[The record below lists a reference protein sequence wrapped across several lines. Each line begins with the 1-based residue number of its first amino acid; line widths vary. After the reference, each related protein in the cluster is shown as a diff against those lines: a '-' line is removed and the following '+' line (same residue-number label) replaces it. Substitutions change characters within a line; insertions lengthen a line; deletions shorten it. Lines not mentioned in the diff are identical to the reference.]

1 MGWQSRLQ
9 SSKINAGAIG
19 DRPTLDII
27 YTNRVQPQLD
37 RQQNSIKNIMKT
49 NNRAHLEKLLQE
61 RNERPEKMA
70 EIDAEINAAFS
81 QTHTIMVIDMS
92 GFSRTT
98 VRYGIIHFLA
108 MIHRMHAIVKPI
120 IAECAGTVIKEEA
133 DNIFAVFPDV
143 KSAVQAAIDS
153 LKQTAA
159 VNTTLP
165 PEMDIYLC
173 IGIGC
178 GEVLMLEGEDMYG
191 SEFNL
196 ASKLGED
203 LAERGEILLTDS
215 AFEKFEGKKEDWER
229 VDFSISGLDLVAY
242 KQVQSD

>member
-1 MGWQSRLQ
+1 
-9 SSKINAGAIG
+9 
-19 DRPTLDII
+19 
-27 YTNRVQPQLD
+27 
-37 RQQNSIKNIMKT
+37 MKT
-49 NNRAHLEKLLQE
+49 NNRSYLEKLLQE
-61 RNERPEKMA
+61 RNEHPERMA
-70 EIDAEINAAFS
+70 EIDEKINATFR
-81 QTHTIMVIDMS
+81 QTHAILVMDMS

-120 IAECAGTVIKEEA
+120 IAECGGTVVKEEA

-143 KSAVQAAIDS
+143 QSAVNSALDS
-153 LKQTAA
+153 LKQTGA

-178 GEVLMLEGEDMYG
+178 GDVLMLEGEDMYG
-191 SEFNL
+191 AEFNL

-203 LAERGEILLTDS
+203 LAERGEILLTFA
-215 AFEKFEGKKEDWER
+215 AFENLESDKQDWER
-229 VDFSISGLDLVAY
+229 VDFSISGLELVTY
-242 KQVQSD
+242 KRVQPD

>member
-1 MGWQSRLQ
+1 MN
-9 SSKINAGAIG
+9 K
-19 DRPTLDII
+19 
-27 YTNRVQPQLD
+27 
-37 RQQNSIKNIMKT
+37 
-49 NNRAHLEKLLQE
+49 NNRAYLEKLLQE

-70 EIDAEINAAFS
+70 EVDAEINATFRQNHA
-81 QTHTIMVIDMS
+81 ILVMDMS

-108 MIHRMHAIVKPI
+108 MIHRMHAIVKPV
-120 IAECAGTVIKEEA
+120 IAEYSGTIVKEEA

-143 KSAVQAAIDS
+143 KSAVKAAIDAM
-153 LKQTAA
+153 KQTAA

-178 GEVLMLEGEDMYG
+178 GDVLMLEGEDMYG
-191 SEFNL
+191 SELNL

-203 LAERGEILLTDS
+203 LAERGEILLTAA
-215 AFEKFEGKKEDWER
+215 AFEKFEGKKEDLER
-229 VDFSISGLDLVAY
+229 VEFSISGLELVAY
-242 KQVQSD
+242 KRSA

>member
-1 MGWQSRLQ
+1 
-9 SSKINAGAIG
+9 
-19 DRPTLDII
+19 
-27 YTNRVQPQLD
+27 
-37 RQQNSIKNIMKT
+37 MKT
-49 NNRAHLEKLLQE
+49 NNRAYLEKLLQE
-61 RNERPEKMA
+61 RNERPERMA
-70 EIDAEINAAFS
+70 EIDAKINAAFR
-81 QTHTIMVIDMS
+81 QEHTILVMDMS

-108 MIHRMHAIVKPI
+108 MIHRMHGIVKPI
-120 IAECAGTVIKEEA
+120 IAECGGIVVKEEA
-133 DNIFAVFPDV
+133 DNIFAVFPNV
-143 KSAVQAAIDS
+143 KSAVEAAIDS

-178 GEVLMLEGEDMYG
+178 GDVLMLEGEDMYG

-203 LAERGEILLTDS
+203 LAERGEILLT
-215 AFEKFEGKKEDWER
+215 AAAYEKLTDDKQDWEKIEL
-229 VDFSISGLDLVAY
+229 SISGLDLVAY
-242 KQVQSD
+242 KRVQSA

>member
-1 MGWQSRLQ
+1 
-9 SSKINAGAIG
+9 
-19 DRPTLDII
+19 
-27 YTNRVQPQLD
+27 
-37 RQQNSIKNIMKT
+37 MKT
-49 NNRAHLEKLLQE
+49 NNRAYLRELLQQ
-61 RNERPEKMA
+61 RNERPEKAA
-70 EIDAEINAAFS
+70 EIDAEINATFRQNHA
-81 QTHTIMVIDMS
+81 ILVMDMS

-108 MIHRMHAIVKPI
+108 MIHRMQAIVKPI
-120 IAECAGTVIKEEA
+120 IAECGGTVVKEEA

-143 KSAVQAAIDS
+143 KSAVKSAIDS

-215 AFEKFEGKKEDWER
+215 AFEKLEGDKQNWER
-229 VDFSISGLDLVAY
+229 VDFSISGLELVAY
-242 KQVQSD
+242 QRSA

>member
-1 MGWQSRLQ
+1 MN
-9 SSKINAGAIG
+9 K
-19 DRPTLDII
+19 
-27 YTNRVQPQLD
+27 
-37 RQQNSIKNIMKT
+37 
-49 NNRAHLEKLLQE
+49 NNRAYLEKLLQE

-70 EIDAEINAAFS
+70 EVDAEINATFRQNHA
-81 QTHTIMVIDMS
+81 ILVMDMS

-108 MIHRMHAIVKPI
+108 MIHRMHAIVKPV
-120 IAECAGTVIKEEA
+120 IAEYSGTIVKEEA

-143 KSAVQAAIDS
+143 KSAVKAAIDS
-153 LKQTAA
+153 MKQTAA

-178 GEVLMLEGEDMYG
+178 GDVLMLEGEDMYG
-191 SEFNL
+191 SELNL

-203 LAERGEILLTDS
+203 LAERGEILLTAA
-215 AFEKFEGKKEDWER
+215 AFEKFEGKKEDLER
-229 VDFSISGLDLVAY
+229 VEFSISGLELVAY
-242 KQVQSD
+242 KRSA

>member
-1 MGWQSRLQ
+1 
-9 SSKINAGAIG
+9 
-19 DRPTLDII
+19 
-27 YTNRVQPQLD
+27 
-37 RQQNSIKNIMKT
+37 MKT
-49 NNRAHLEKLLQE
+49 NNRANLEKLLQE
-61 RNERPEKMA
+61 RNEHPENMA
-70 EIDAEINAAFS
+70 EIDAQINAAFG
-81 QTHTIMVIDMS
+81 QNHAILVMDMS

-108 MIHRMHAIVKPI
+108 MIHRMHVIVKPI
-120 IAECAGTVIKEEA
+120 IAECGGTVVKEEA

-143 KSAVQAAIDS
+143 KSAVEAAIDS

-178 GEVLMLEGEDMYG
+178 GDVLMLEGEDMYG

-203 LAERGEILLTDS
+203 LAERGEILLTLA
-215 AFEKFEGKKEDWER
+215 AFENLEGEKQDWER
-229 VDFSISGLDLVAY
+229 LEFSISGLELVAY
-242 KQVQSD
+242 KRVSST

>member
-1 MGWQSRLQ
+1 VPYIRLVAL
-9 SSKINAGAIG
+9 KKYVAIG
-19 DRPTLDII
+19 NLIK
-27 YTNRVQPQLD
+27 
-37 RQQNSIKNIMKT
+37 SIKMKT
-49 NNRAHLEKLLQE
+49 NNRVSLENLLQQ

-70 EIDAEINAAFS
+70 EIDAQINAAFR
-81 QTHTIMVIDMS
+81 QTHAILVMDMS

-108 MIHRMHAIVKPI
+108 MIHRMHLIVKPV
-120 IAECAGTVIKEEA
+120 IAEHGGTIVKEEA

-143 KSAVQAAIDS
+143 TLAVEAAIDS
-153 LKQTAA
+153 LKHTAA

-173 IGIGC
+173 IGIGY

-191 SEFNL
+191 SELNL

-203 LAERGEILLTDS
+203 LAERGEILLTS
-215 AFEKFEGKKEDWER
+215 AAFEKFDGKKEDLEK
-229 VDFSISGLDLVAY
+229 VEFSISGLELVAY
-242 KQVQSD
+242 KRST

>member
-1 MGWQSRLQ
+1 M
-9 SSKINAGAIG
+9 
-19 DRPTLDII
+19 
-27 YTNRVQPQLD
+27 
-37 RQQNSIKNIMKT
+37 
-49 NNRAHLEKLLQE
+49 EKLLQE
-61 RNERPEKMA
+61 RNEHPENMA
-70 EIDAEINAAFS
+70 EIDAKINAAFG
-81 QTHTIMVIDMS
+81 QNHAILVMDMS

-108 MIHRMHAIVKPI
+108 MIHRMHVIVKPI
-120 IAECAGTVIKEEA
+120 IAECGGTVVKEEA

-143 KSAVQAAIDS
+143 KSAVEAAIDS

-178 GEVLMLEGEDMYG
+178 GDVLMLEGEDMYG

-203 LAERGEILLTDS
+203 LAERGEILLTLA
-215 AFEKFEGKKEDWER
+215 AFENLEGEKQDWER
-229 VDFSISGLDLVAY
+229 LEFSISGLELVAY
-242 KQVQSD
+242 KRVSST

>member
-1 MGWQSRLQ
+1 
-9 SSKINAGAIG
+9 
-19 DRPTLDII
+19 
-27 YTNRVQPQLD
+27 
-37 RQQNSIKNIMKT
+37 MKT
-49 NNRAHLEKLLQE
+49 NNRACLQKLLQQ

-70 EIDAEINAAFS
+70 EIDAEINAAFR
-81 QTHTIMVIDMS
+81 QTHAILVMDMS

-108 MIHRMHAIVKPI
+108 MIHRMHAIVKPV
-120 IAECAGTVIKEEA
+120 IAEGGGTIVKEEA

-143 KSAVQAAIDS
+143 KSAVEAAIDS
-153 LKQTAA
+153 LKHTAA

-173 IGIGC
+173 IGIGY

-191 SEFNL
+191 SELNL

-203 LAERGEILLTDS
+203 LAERGEILLTS
-215 AFEKFEGKKEDWER
+215 AAFEKLEGEKADLEKVE
-229 VDFSISGLDLVAY
+229 FSISGLELVAY
-242 KQVQSD
+242 KRSA

>member
-1 MGWQSRLQ
+1 
-9 SSKINAGAIG
+9 
-19 DRPTLDII
+19 
-27 YTNRVQPQLD
+27 
-37 RQQNSIKNIMKT
+37 MKT
-49 NNRAHLEKLLQE
+49 NNRAYLEKLLQE

-70 EIDAEINAAFS
+70 EIDAQINATFR
-81 QTHTIMVIDMS
+81 QTHAIMVIDMS

-98 VRYGIIHFLA
+98 VRHGIIHFLA
-108 MIHRMHAIVKPI
+108 MIHRMHAIVKPV
-120 IAECAGTVIKEEA
+120 IADYGGTVVKEEA

-153 LKQTAA
+153 LKHTGA

-178 GEVLMLEGEDMYG
+178 GDVLMLEGEDMYG

-196 ASKLGED
+196 AAKLGED
-203 LAERGEILLTDS
+203 LAERGEILLTS
-215 AFEKFEGKKEDWER
+215 AAFEKFEGDKQDWER
-229 VDFSISGLDLVAY
+229 IDFSISGLEFVAY
-242 KQVQSD
+242 KQVQSA

>member
-1 MGWQSRLQ
+1 
-9 SSKINAGAIG
+9 
-19 DRPTLDII
+19 
-27 YTNRVQPQLD
+27 
-37 RQQNSIKNIMKT
+37 MKT
-49 NNRAHLEKLLQE
+49 NNRACLEKLLQE

-70 EIDAEINAAFS
+70 EIDAQINATFRQS
-81 QTHTIMVIDMS
+81 HVIMVIDMS

-98 VRYGIIHFLA
+98 VRHGIIHCLA
-108 MIHRMHAIVKPI
+108 MIHRMHAIVYPV
-120 IAECAGTVIKEEA
+120 IAECGGTVVKEEA

-153 LKQTAA
+153 LKHTGA

-178 GEVLMLEGEDMYG
+178 GDVLMLEGEDMYG

-203 LAERGEILLTDS
+203 LAEQGEILLTDS
-215 AFEKFEGKKEDWER
+215 AFEKFEGKKEDWEK
-229 VDFSISGLDLVAY
+229 VEFSISGLELVVY
-242 KQVQSD
+242 KRVI

>member
-1 MGWQSRLQ
+1 
-9 SSKINAGAIG
+9 
-19 DRPTLDII
+19 
-27 YTNRVQPQLD
+27 
-37 RQQNSIKNIMKT
+37 MKT
-49 NNRAHLEKLLQE
+49 NNRAYLEKLLQE

-70 EIDAEINAAFS
+70 EIDAQINATFRQNHA
-81 QTHTIMVIDMS
+81 IMVIDMS

-108 MIHRMHAIVKPI
+108 MIHRMHAIVYPV
-120 IAECAGTVIKEEA
+120 IAEYGGTVVKEEA

-143 KSAVQAAIDS
+143 KSAVNAAIDS
-153 LKQTAA
+153 LKHTGA

-178 GEVLMLEGEDMYG
+178 GDILMLEGEDMYG

-203 LAERGEILLTDS
+203 LAQRGEILLTES
-215 AFEKFEGKKEDWER
+215 AFEKLEGEKQDWER
-229 VDFSISGLDLVAY
+229 VEFSISGLELVAY
-242 KQVQSD
+242 KQVRSA

>member
-1 MGWQSRLQ
+1 
-9 SSKINAGAIG
+9 
-19 DRPTLDII
+19 
-27 YTNRVQPQLD
+27 
-37 RQQNSIKNIMKT
+37 MKT
-49 NNRAHLEKLLQE
+49 NNRAYLEKLLQE

-70 EIDAEINAAFS
+70 EIDAQINATFR
-81 QTHTIMVIDMS
+81 QTHAIMVIDMS

-98 VRYGIIHFLA
+98 VRHGIIHFLA
-108 MIHRMHAIVKPI
+108 MIHRMHAIVKPV
-120 IAECAGTVIKEEA
+120 IADYGGTVVKEEA

-153 LKQTAA
+153 LKHTGA

-178 GEVLMLEGEDMYG
+178 GDVLMLEGEDMYG

-203 LAERGEILLTDS
+203 LAEQGEILLTDS
-215 AFEKFEGKKEDWER
+215 AFEKFEGKKQDWKR
-229 VDFSISGLDLVAY
+229 VEFSISGLELVAY
-242 KQVQSD
+242 KWARA

>member
-1 MGWQSRLQ
+1 
-9 SSKINAGAIG
+9 
-19 DRPTLDII
+19 
-27 YTNRVQPQLD
+27 
-37 RQQNSIKNIMKT
+37 MKK
-49 NNRAHLEKLLQE
+49 NNRANLQKLLQE
-61 RNERPEKMA
+61 RNEHPEKMA
-70 EIDAEINAAFS
+70 EIDAEINANFR
-81 QTHTIMVIDMS
+81 QTHAILVIDMS

-120 IAECAGTVIKEEA
+120 ISECGGTVVKEEA

-143 KSAVQAAIDS
+143 KSAVEVAIDS

-173 IGIGC
+173 IGIGY

-196 ASKLGED
+196 AAKLGED

-215 AFEKFEGKKEDWER
+215 AFEKLEGEKQDWER
-229 VDFSISGLDLVAY
+229 VDFSISGLELLAY
-242 KQVQSD
+242 KQVRSA

>member
-1 MGWQSRLQ
+1 
-9 SSKINAGAIG
+9 
-19 DRPTLDII
+19 
-27 YTNRVQPQLD
+27 
-37 RQQNSIKNIMKT
+37 MKT
-49 NNRAHLEKLLQE
+49 NNRADLEELLQE

-70 EIDAEINAAFS
+70 EIDAQINATFS
-81 QTHTIMVIDMS
+81 QNHAIMVIDMS

-108 MIHRMHAIVKPI
+108 MIHRMHGIVYPV
-120 IAECAGTVIKEEA
+120 IAEYGGTVVKEEA

-143 KSAVQAAIDS
+143 KSAVNTAIDS
-153 LKQTAA
+153 LKHTGA

-178 GEVLMLEGEDMYG
+178 GDILMLEGEDMYG

-196 ASKLGED
+196 AAKLGED
-203 LAERGEILLTDS
+203 LAQRGEILLTDS
-215 AFEKFEGKKEDWER
+215 AFEKLEGEKQDWER
-229 VDFSISGLDLVAY
+229 VEFSLSGLELVAY
-242 KQVQSD
+242 KQVRSA

>member
-1 MGWQSRLQ
+1 
-9 SSKINAGAIG
+9 
-19 DRPTLDII
+19 
-27 YTNRVQPQLD
+27 
-37 RQQNSIKNIMKT
+37 MKT
-49 NNRAHLEKLLQE
+49 NNRTSLENLLQQ

-70 EIDAEINAAFS
+70 EIDAQINAAFR
-81 QTHTIMVIDMS
+81 QTHAILVMDMS

-108 MIHRMHAIVKPI
+108 MIHRMHLIVKPV
-120 IAECAGTVIKEEA
+120 IAEHSGTIVKEEA

-143 KSAVQAAIDS
+143 TLAVEAAIDS
-153 LKQTAA
+153 LKHTAA

-173 IGIGC
+173 IGIGY

-191 SEFNL
+191 SELNL

-203 LAERGEILLTDS
+203 LAERGEILLTS
-215 AFEKFEGKKEDWER
+215 AAFEKFDGKKEDLEK
-229 VDFSISGLDLVAY
+229 VEFSISGLELVAY
-242 KQVQSD
+242 KRST

>member
-1 MGWQSRLQ
+1 
-9 SSKINAGAIG
+9 
-19 DRPTLDII
+19 
-27 YTNRVQPQLD
+27 
-37 RQQNSIKNIMKT
+37 MKT
-49 NNRAHLEKLLQE
+49 NNRANLEKLLQE
-61 RNERPEKMA
+61 RNEYPERIA
-70 EIDAEINAAFS
+70 EIDEKINVTFRKNYA
-81 QTHTIMVIDMS
+81 ILVMDMS

-108 MIHRMHAIVKPI
+108 MIHRMHGIVKPLI
-120 IAECAGTVIKEEA
+120 SEYGGTVVKEEA

-143 KSAVQAAIDS
+143 KSAVEAAIDS
-153 LKQTAA
+153 LKHTAA

-178 GEVLMLEGEDMYG
+178 GDVLMLEGEDMYG

-203 LAERGEILLTDS
+203 LAERGEILLTS
-215 AFEKFEGKKEDWER
+215 AAFEKLEGDKEDWEK
-229 VDFSISGLDLVAY
+229 VELSVSGLELVAY
-242 KQVQSD
+242 KRILSA

>member
-1 MGWQSRLQ
+1 
-9 SSKINAGAIG
+9 
-19 DRPTLDII
+19 
-27 YTNRVQPQLD
+27 
-37 RQQNSIKNIMKT
+37 MKT
-49 NNRAHLEKLLQE
+49 NNRANLQNLLQE

-70 EIDAEINAAFS
+70 EIDAEINATFR
-81 QTHTIMVIDMS
+81 QTHAILVMDMS

-120 IAECAGTVIKEEA
+120 ISECGGTVVKEEA

-143 KSAVQAAIDS
+143 KSAVESAIDS
-153 LKQTAA
+153 LKQTGA

-173 IGIGC
+173 IGIGY

-196 ASKLGED
+196 AAKLGED
-203 LAERGEILLTDS
+203 LAQRGEILLTDS
-215 AFEKFEGKKEDWER
+215 AFEKLEGEKQDWDR
-229 VDFSISGLDLVAY
+229 VDFSISGLELVAY
-242 KQVQSD
+242 KRSA

>member
-1 MGWQSRLQ
+1 
-9 SSKINAGAIG
+9 
-19 DRPTLDII
+19 
-27 YTNRVQPQLD
+27 
-37 RQQNSIKNIMKT
+37 MKT
-49 NNRAHLEKLLQE
+49 NNRVYLQNLLQE

-70 EIDAEINAAFS
+70 EIDAEINAAFR
-81 QTHTIMVIDMS
+81 QTHAILVMDMS

-108 MIHRMHAIVKPI
+108 MIHRMHAIVYPV
-120 IAECAGTVIKEEA
+120 IAEYGGTVVKEEA

-143 KSAVQAAIDS
+143 KSAVKAAINS
-153 LKQTAA
+153 LKHTGA

-173 IGIGC
+173 IGIGY

-203 LAERGEILLTDS
+203 LAEGGEILLTS
-215 AFEKFEGKKEDWER
+215 AAFEKFEGKKEDWQR
-229 VDFSISGLDLVAY
+229 VEFAISGLELVAY
-242 KQVQSD
+242 KQVRSA

>member
-1 MGWQSRLQ
+1 
-9 SSKINAGAIG
+9 
-19 DRPTLDII
+19 
-27 YTNRVQPQLD
+27 
-37 RQQNSIKNIMKT
+37 MKT
-49 NNRAHLEKLLQE
+49 NNRAYLEKLLQE

-70 EIDAEINAAFS
+70 EIDAQINATFRQS
-81 QTHTIMVIDMS
+81 HVIMVIDMS

-98 VRYGIIHFLA
+98 VRHGIIHCLA
-108 MIHRMHAIVKPI
+108 MIHRMHAIVYPV
-120 IAECAGTVIKEEA
+120 IAECGGTVVKEEA

-153 LKQTAA
+153 LKHTGA

-178 GEVLMLEGEDMYG
+178 GDVLMLEGEDMYG

-203 LAERGEILLTDS
+203 LAEQGEILLTNS
-215 AFEKFEGKKEDWER
+215 AFEKFEGKKEDWEK
-229 VDFSISGLDLVAY
+229 VEFSISGLELVAY
-242 KQVQSD
+242 KRVI

>member
-1 MGWQSRLQ
+1 
-9 SSKINAGAIG
+9 
-19 DRPTLDII
+19 
-27 YTNRVQPQLD
+27 
-37 RQQNSIKNIMKT
+37 MKT
-49 NNRAHLEKLLQE
+49 NNRTSLEKLLQE
-61 RNERPEKMA
+61 RNEHPERMV
-70 EIDAEINAAFS
+70 EIDDKINATFR
-81 QTHTIMVIDMS
+81 QTHAILVMDMS

-120 IAECAGTVIKEEA
+120 IAECGGTVVKEEA

-143 KSAVQAAIDS
+143 QSAVNSALDS
-153 LKQTAA
+153 LKQTGA

-173 IGIGC
+173 IGIGY
-178 GEVLMLEGEDMYG
+178 GDVLMLEGEDMYG

-203 LAERGEILLTDS
+203 LAERGEILLTFA
-215 AFEKFEGKKEDWER
+215 AFENLESDKQDWER
-229 VDFSISGLDLVAY
+229 VDFSISGLELVTY
-242 KQVQSD
+242 KRVQPD

>member
-1 MGWQSRLQ
+1 
-9 SSKINAGAIG
+9 
-19 DRPTLDII
+19 
-27 YTNRVQPQLD
+27 
-37 RQQNSIKNIMKT
+37 MKT
-49 NNRAHLEKLLQE
+49 NNRAYLEKLLQE

-70 EIDAEINAAFS
+70 EIDAQINAAFS
-81 QTHTIMVIDMS
+81 QNHAIMVIDMS

-108 MIHRMHAIVKPI
+108 MIHRMHAIVKPV
-120 IAECAGTVIKEEA
+120 IADYGGTVVKEEA

-153 LKQTAA
+153 LKHTGA

-178 GEVLMLEGEDMYG
+178 GDVLMLEGEDMYG

-203 LAERGEILLTDS
+203 LAEQGEILLTDS
-215 AFEKFEGKKEDWER
+215 AFEKFEGKKQDWQR
-229 VDFSISGLDLVAY
+229 VDFSISGLEFVAY
-242 KQVQSD
+242 KWVRA

>member
-1 MGWQSRLQ
+1 
-9 SSKINAGAIG
+9 
-19 DRPTLDII
+19 
-27 YTNRVQPQLD
+27 
-37 RQQNSIKNIMKT
+37 MKT
-49 NNRAHLEKLLQE
+49 NNRANLEKLLQE
-61 RNERPEKMA
+61 RNEHPERMA
-70 EIDAEINAAFS
+70 EIDAKINETFS
-81 QTHTIMVIDMS
+81 QNYAILVMDMS

-108 MIHRMHAIVKPI
+108 MIHRMHGIVKPI
-120 IAECAGTVIKEEA
+120 ISEYSGTVVKEEA
-133 DNIFAVFPDV
+133 DNIFAVFSDV
-143 KSAVQAAIDS
+143 KSTVEAAIDS

-178 GEVLMLEGEDMYG
+178 GDVLMLEGEDMYG

-203 LAERGEILLTDS
+203 LAERGEILLTS
-215 AFEKFEGKKEDWER
+215 AAFENLEGDKQDWER
-229 VDFSISGLDLVAY
+229 VDFSISGLELVAY
-242 KQVQSD
+242 KRILPA

>member
-1 MGWQSRLQ
+1 
-9 SSKINAGAIG
+9 
-19 DRPTLDII
+19 
-27 YTNRVQPQLD
+27 
-37 RQQNSIKNIMKT
+37 MKT
-49 NNRAHLEKLLQE
+49 NNRANLEKLLQE
-61 RNERPEKMA
+61 RNEHPENMA
-70 EIDAEINAAFS
+70 EIDAKINAAFG
-81 QTHTIMVIDMS
+81 QNHAILVMDMS

-108 MIHRMHAIVKPI
+108 MIHRMHVIVKPI
-120 IAECAGTVIKEEA
+120 IAECGGTVVKEEA

-143 KSAVQAAIDS
+143 KSAVEAAIDS

-178 GEVLMLEGEDMYG
+178 GDVLMLEGEDMYG

-203 LAERGEILLTDS
+203 LAERGEILLTLA
-215 AFEKFEGKKEDWER
+215 AFENLEGEKQDWER
-229 VDFSISGLDLVAY
+229 LEFSISGLELVAY
-242 KQVQSD
+242 KRVSST

>member
-1 MGWQSRLQ
+1 
-9 SSKINAGAIG
+9 
-19 DRPTLDII
+19 
-27 YTNRVQPQLD
+27 
-37 RQQNSIKNIMKT
+37 MKT
-49 NNRAHLEKLLQE
+49 NNRACLEKLLQE

-70 EIDAEINAAFS
+70 EIDAQINATFRQS
-81 QTHTIMVIDMS
+81 HVIMVIDMS

-98 VRYGIIHFLA
+98 VRHGIIHCLA
-108 MIHRMHAIVKPI
+108 MIHRMHAIVYPV
-120 IAECAGTVIKEEA
+120 IAECGGTVVKEEA

-153 LKQTAA
+153 LKHTGA

-178 GEVLMLEGEDMYG
+178 GDVLMLEGEDMYG

-203 LAERGEILLTDS
+203 LAEQGEILLTDS
-215 AFEKFEGKKEDWER
+215 AFEKFEGKKEDWEK
-229 VDFSISGLDLVAY
+229 VEFSISGLELVAY
-242 KQVQSD
+242 KRVI

>member
-1 MGWQSRLQ
+1 
-9 SSKINAGAIG
+9 
-19 DRPTLDII
+19 
-27 YTNRVQPQLD
+27 
-37 RQQNSIKNIMKT
+37 MKT
-49 NNRAHLEKLLQE
+49 NNRVSLENLLQQ

-70 EIDAEINAAFS
+70 EIDAQINAAFR
-81 QTHTIMVIDMS
+81 QTHAILVMDMS

-108 MIHRMHAIVKPI
+108 MIHRMHLIVKPV
-120 IAECAGTVIKEEA
+120 IAEHGGTIVKEEA

-143 KSAVQAAIDS
+143 TLAVEAAIDS
-153 LKQTAA
+153 LKHTAA

-173 IGIGC
+173 IGIGY

-191 SEFNL
+191 SELNL

-203 LAERGEILLTDS
+203 LAERGEILLTS
-215 AFEKFEGKKEDWER
+215 AAFEKFDGKKEDLEK
-229 VDFSISGLDLVAY
+229 VEFSISGLELVAY
-242 KQVQSD
+242 KRST

>member
-1 MGWQSRLQ
+1 
-9 SSKINAGAIG
+9 
-19 DRPTLDII
+19 
-27 YTNRVQPQLD
+27 
-37 RQQNSIKNIMKT
+37 MKT
-49 NNRAHLEKLLQE
+49 NNRVSLENLLQE

-70 EIDAEINAAFS
+70 EIDAQINANFR
-81 QTHTIMVIDMS
+81 QTHAILVMDMS

-108 MIHRMHAIVKPI
+108 MIHRMHLIVKPV
-120 IAECAGTVIKEEA
+120 IAECGGTIVKEEA

-143 KSAVQAAIDS
+143 TLAVEAAIDS
-153 LKQTAA
+153 LKHTAA

-173 IGIGC
+173 IGIGY

-191 SEFNL
+191 SELNL

-203 LAERGEILLTDS
+203 LAERGEILLTS
-215 AFEKFEGKKEDWER
+215 AAFENFEGQKEDLER
-229 VDFSISGLDLVAY
+229 VEFSISGLELVAY
-242 KQVQSD
+242 KRLA